1 MKKNIL
7 TVDENKAMNYLL
19 ETVLLKRY
27 TLTAAQN
34 SFSAMKV
41 LSLKRDFELI
51 IISINEPESENFE
64 LLQHISSS
72 TMLKHIPV
80 VVLSN
85 SNDENLKQ
93 LCKQQNVVDFLKKPF
108 DPISLV
114 EKIDAALISAEEPS
128 FAKKKIFNLNFY

>member
-7 TVDENKAMNYLL
+7 TVDENKAMNFLL

-41 LSLKRDFELI
+41 LSLRRDFELI
-51 IISINEPESENFE
+51 IISINELESENFE

-85 SNDENLKQ
+85 SDDEKLKQ
-93 LCKQQNVVDFLKKPF
+93 LCKQQNVVGFLKKPF

-114 EKIDAALISAEEPS
+114 EKIDAALLSDEEPG